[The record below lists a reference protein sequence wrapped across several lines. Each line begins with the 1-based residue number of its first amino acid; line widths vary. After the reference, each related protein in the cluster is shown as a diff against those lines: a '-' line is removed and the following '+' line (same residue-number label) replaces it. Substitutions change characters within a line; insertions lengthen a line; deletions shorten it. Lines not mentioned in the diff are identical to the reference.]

1 GDNLTYAVTV
11 QPEHGTLSGTPPAL
25 TYTPNENYNGSDSF
39 SFKAND
45 GQADGNTAAVN
56 LNINPVND
64 VPVARAG
71 SNQTVSVRDTVALNA
86 SASAD
91 IDGDSLSFSWVFID
105 VPDGSNAVLSDGS
118 AVNPNFI
125 PDLAGTYEV
134 QLIVNDGEVDSS
146 ADQVVI
152 TANPRMVSVPEVV
165 GLPQAGA
172 EAALLEA
179 GLVVGAIIF
188 EHSETVPEGAVISQN
203 PEAGVSVEENSAVDM
218 TISLGPEIQPP
229 TVSFSASPS
238 SIEPGQSSSLSWNS
252 QGAES
257 VHIDHGIGAVAPDGS
272 TIISPESTTTF
283 TITVTGPTG
292 SANAKVTVRVI
303 ASPER
308 QPEGSYGEQYE
319 DLVPEDATVEQ
330 YDPERFSLI
339 TGLVNDFHQQP
350 LPEVMITILSHRE
363 YGSVLTDDEGRFSI
377 PVEGGGI
384 LTVVYQKQGL
394 ISAQRKVYV
403 PWNDNAV
410 AETVVMIAEDPTA
423 TTLTFDGDA
432 DTVVTHKSKDVV
444 DASGKRAVTMV
455 FSGDNKAYLVD
466 EDGNDVQELTTIIT
480 RATEYQTPEAMPAKL
495 PPNSA
500 FTYCAELSVDGV
512 ERVRFDKPVTAFIDN
527 FLGFPVGSI
536 VPVGYY
542 DRDNGVWVP
551 SENGVVVQLLDTDA
565 DGVVDALDADGDGL
579 PDDLDGDGLF
589 DNEIKGLGDNQR
601 YTSGATFWRV
611 KMKHF
616 TPFDCNWPFG
626 PPVDGIASNAEGMPV
641 ADQQNLNFFDTS
653 AQQSLGDRQ
662 CIASY
667 IEQRSRV
674 FHEDIPIPGTDV
686 TLHYTSSRVTG
697 YKPGV
702 ITVPAS
708 GDTVPESLIKI
719 IVQATVA
726 GKKYEIELP
735 PEPNQVAEI
744 EWDGLDYLG
753 RTVNDSA
760 VAHIGIGFV
769 YYGLYFEPNSEGPAF
784 GQTGTNS
791 LTVPTRQEVTLWS
804 DRTLRIIVGKGSI
817 AEGWTISSQHHV
829 NPIDPSVLYKGNG
842 SIYQLDTN
850 IITTVAGNENGGF
863 SGDGG
868 PATEASFSWIQDI
881 ALDNTGNLYLADHQ
895 NHRIR
900 KVDTNGIVTTVAGNG
915 YNNPFNYVNKVTVD
929 DSGNIYVAAGWWL
942 LGETVYKVAVD
953 GNISAVVGGRPP
965 IGALLVGISGLAV
978 DNSGNLYIS
987 TVGDVN
993 YPNEHRILKV
1003 DASGIVTTVAG
1014 TGKPGFSGDGG
1025 LAINAKLKYPRRI
1038 ALD

>member
-1 GDNLTYAVTV
+1 
-11 QPEHGTLSGTPPAL
+11 
-25 TYTPNENYNGSDSF
+25 
-39 SFKAND
+39 
-45 GQADGNTAAVN
+45 
-56 LNINPVND
+56 
-64 VPVARAG
+64 
-71 SNQTVSVRDTVALNA
+71 
-86 SASAD
+86 
-91 IDGDSLSFSWVFID
+91 
-105 VPDGSNAVLSDGS
+105 
-118 AVNPNFI
+118 
-125 PDLAGTYEV
+125 
-134 QLIVNDGEVDSS
+134 
-146 ADQVVI
+146 
-152 TANPRMVSVPEVV
+152 
-165 GLPQAGA
+165 
-172 EAALLEA
+172 
-179 GLVVGAIIF
+179 
-188 EHSETVPEGAVISQN
+188 
-203 PEAGVSVEENSAVDM
+203 
-218 TISLGPEIQPP
+218 
-229 TVSFSASPS
+229 
-238 SIEPGQSSSLSWNS
+238 
-252 QGAES
+252 
-257 VHIDHGIGAVAPDGS
+257 
-272 TIISPESTTTF
+272 
-283 TITVTGPTG
+283 
-292 SANAKVTVRVI
+292 
-303 ASPER
+303 
-308 QPEGSYGEQYE
+308 
-319 DLVPEDATVEQ
+319 
-330 YDPERFSLI
+330 
-339 TGLVNDFHQQP
+339 
-350 LPEVMITILSHRE
+350 
-363 YGSVLTDDEGRFSI
+363 
-377 PVEGGGI
+377 
-384 LTVVYQKQGL
+384 
-394 ISAQRKVYV
+394 
-403 PWNDNAV
+403 
-410 AETVVMIAEDPTA
+410 
-423 TTLTFDGDA
+423 
-432 DTVVTHKSKDVV
+432 
-444 DASGKRAVTMV
+444 
-455 FSGDNKAYLVD
+455 
-466 EDGNDVQELTTIIT
+466 
-480 RATEYQTPEAMPAKL
+480 
-495 PPNSA
+495 
-500 FTYCAELSVDGV
+500 
-512 ERVRFDKPVTAFIDN
+512 
-527 FLGFPVGSI
+527 
-536 VPVGYY
+536 
-542 DRDNGVWVP
+542 
-551 SENGVVVQLLDTDA
+551 
-565 DGVVDALDADGDGL
+565 
-579 PDDLDGDGLF
+579 
-589 DNEIKGLGDNQR
+589 
-601 YTSGATFWRV
+601 
-611 KMKHF
+611 
-616 TPFDCNWPFG
+616 
-626 PPVDGIASNAEGMPV
+626 
-641 ADQQNLNFFDTS
+641 
-653 AQQSLGDRQ
+653 
-662 CIASY
+662 
-667 IEQRSRV
+667 

-744 EWDGLDYLG
+744 DWDGLDYLG

-881 ALDNTGNLYLADHQ
+881 AIDNTGNLYLADHQ

-1038 ALD
+1038 ALDREGNIFFADSSNHRIRKVDNSGIITTVAGTGESGFSGDGGQAVDAMLYYPTGVALDSDGSIYISAEYDYHIRKVDANGIITTVAGTGTAGFSGDGGPAILAQLDGSKGIGLDALGNLNIAFWGRVRMISMAKLLVPNMSDNDLGFPEKIGKGHIMNASGLHKETVDLNTGVMLSGFGYDADNNLISITDQFGNQITIERDADGVPTAVISPEGIRTELTIDENNQLKRVTYADGGFYDFEYTSDGLMLKETQPAGNVFEHLFDDKGRLTDILDGEEGHWAYGRTVDASSETQTEVLSAEGNLTTFLDRTDSTGKYTSTITNPAGALTHFEQSSDGLTENHLLPCGTDLEYVYDLDSQYKYPYAKQMTESTPA